1 MLDLLQVEII
11 CFLTL
16 NFYLYYSTIYPELM
30 QLLEQLILSCSVR
43 PYEAALFRCD
53 GHLQACMRIRGNSAI
68 KVRYFS
74 TTLYVS
80 SVPFAPMRLRFS
92 GAT

>member
-43 PYEAALFRCD
+43 PYEAALFRC
-53 GHLQACMRIRGNSAI
+53 
-68 KVRYFS
+68 Y
-74 TTLYVS
+74 T
-80 SVPFAPMRLRFS
+80 
-92 GAT
+92 